1 MGTGT
6 LRDAGKERAG
16 RGILNV
22 IETWKIRIEIG
33 GMTKMTREPFKVF
46 CKTHAKLPF
55 YPYGHNI
62 LHVISGLVCEVFY
75 MTYIKH

>member
-1 MGTGT
+1 
-6 LRDAGKERAG
+6 
-16 RGILNV
+16 
-22 IETWKIRIEIG
+22 
-33 GMTKMTREPFKVF
+33 MTREPFKVF